1 MIVKI
6 AGTVFLDIASTSYIK
21 KNEKHMIMST

>member
-1 MIVKI
+1 MFAKI
-6 AGTVFLDIASTSYIK
+6 SGTVFLDIPSNSYI